1 MSRKQSATAYLAE
14 QLARKT
20 VAEQTRA
27 RIMMGFDA
35 AIIAA
40 GEMFGLNPDN
50 AAEFCEAYNTA
61 INELAEMYIND
72 CEENRDKQIWYAK
85 GKRDEAI
92 RRIVGEKNF
101 VPFDK
106 AYGEA
111 YIDELKRIR
120 IMRDD
125 RG

>member
-1 MSRKQSATAYLAE
+1 MSRKQSTFAYLVE
-14 QLARKT
+14 QNSRRI

-27 RIMMGFDA
+27 RVMMSFDA
-35 AIIAA
+35 AILTA

-50 AAEFCEAYNTA
+50 AADFCTAYNNA
-61 INELAEMYIND
+61 IEELAEMYIND
-72 CEENRDKQIWYAK
+72 CNGNGDKQIWYAK

-92 RRIVGEKNF
+92 RKIVGEENF
-101 VPFDK
+101 VPFDE

-120 IMRDD
+120 IMKK
-125 RG
+125 

>member
-14 QLARKT
+14 QIARKI

-40 GEMFGLNPDN
+40 GEMFNLNPDN
-50 AAEFCEAYNTA
+50 AAEFCETYNNA
-61 INELAEMYIND
+61 IEELAEMYISD
-72 CEENRDKQIWYAK
+72 CDGNGDRQIWYAK

-101 VPFDK
+101 VPFDE

-120 IMRDD
+120 IMNR
-125 RG
+125 

>member
-14 QLARKT
+14 QIARKI

-50 AAEFCEAYNTA
+50 AAEFCE
-61 INELAEMYIND
+61 MYISD
-72 CEENRDKQIWYAK
+72 CDGNGDKQIWYAK

-92 RRIVGEKNF
+92 LKIVGEKNF

-120 IMRDD
+120 IMR
-125 RG
+125 GKS